1 MKRAGRNIREW
12 VAALA
17 VALLG
22 VLATHGQSSRQGQAA
37 RQGQSIRQLAD
48 GYWQYEQFAQAAKH
62 YQKLVGLNP
71 GDLAATY
78 RLAECNRRLFRY
90 PAAEAGYGKV
100 HYADPAA
107 YPEALFHYAAMQK
120 RNGKYAYAI
129 GNFEKF
135 LVLVKAASPEA
146 WANRDEW
153 LARATLEKDGC
164 HFALLREK
172 FARREFNFAL
182 LPPPAS
188 TPGNDY
194 APVILAHDSALL
206 VTSGR
211 VLDSTRMA
219 DTRLGESF
227 SDFYALH
234 KRGDAWEAA
243 PGDLPA
249 VLNTRWNE
257 GTGCFNRNQTK
268 FYYANCSE
276 PDASC
281 KLYVTTLR
289 GGKWGK
295 PARLNRNV
303 NVPGADARHPAL
315 SVTGDTLFF
324 VSDRP
329 GGLGQ
334 NDLWMSVT
342 AGGEEWS
349 PAVNLGAAINTPR
362 NELSPFVNAGDGK
375 FLFASDG
382 HLGLGGL
389 DLYGV
394 TRQPGAQAEVANLGP
409 PFNSNR
415 DDLFLVMGT
424 HKGYL
429 TSNRAGGPGGFDL
442 YTFDNFSRSAVIA
455 GVDGGG
461 RREAPR
467 FYYLQEFNLEYLSD
481 EDKLSLDR
489 VSSRKEAAKVYR
501 QEMPLTEEDLDFYER
516 LSQEE
521 KDRLERLVAYN
532 IERQGGEEA
541 IQAEDQAF
549 YRGLSPE
556 EKARI
561 HRFAASYRS
570 AMRNKQKLVLEGQDA
585 FYYEKLDSDGKRLLD
600 RVVAARLGQLVENGD
615 SSSLADQPFSYE
627 KLPVAG
633 QAPAERERVAR
644 AGNVP
649 EPTPTDDPYR
659 YARLDAAERDRLS
672 RVRGERT
679 AAGRGADDL
688 SALEDD
694 NFRYEKLSDADKD
707 RIDRMAAARRA
718 AQLAGGDEK
727 FTEEDQFYYASLPA
741 EDRSRLDRTI
751 SRRIAREAPGQ
762 DASALTEPAYA
773 YEKMPGQA
781 PQRTGTGRKGRAL
794 VAPDPQWTEG
804 DNYRKHLAALNT
816 FEMGS
821 YKSFT
826 VKGRLLNA
834 AANGSVSGLAIPLVN
849 EKGEVLKTTWTNP
862 DGSFAYV
869 NLTVPENYRLLL
881 QTPPARV
888 DQPAEYYVEDLEVLA
903 YHEAGASVQFEPVFF
918 GFNAWGLEENARK
931 TLDALTAY
939 CRQHPGVQIELN
951 AFTDQV
957 GNDTYNLELSRKR
970 GQAVQQYLVQ
980 KGVLP
985 GTLVANARGKRLP
998 GTVAGKGNASDRRV
1012 ELTLKGAPT
1021 QLLEADAFV
1030 ITPLTDL
1037 RKIAEKFGVPVTQL
1051 RELNGLTGD
1060 RVEPFRPLKIKRP

>member
-1 MKRAGRNIREW
+1 MAHVSNL
-12 VAALA
+12 VLTLA

-22 VLATHGQSSRQGQAA
+22 ILAAHGQSGKGGQAA
-37 RQGQSIRQLAD
+37 RQAQSVRQLAD
-48 GYWQYEQFAQAAKH
+48 GYWQYEQFAEAARH
-62 YQKLVGLNP
+62 YQKLVALNP
-71 GDLAATY
+71 DDLAATY

-107 YPEALFHYAAMQK
+107 YPEALFQYAAMQK
-120 RNGKYAYAI
+120 LNGKYAYAI

-135 LVLVKAASPEA
+135 LVLVKAATPEK

-227 SDFYALH
+227 SDFYALQ
-234 KRGDAWEAA
+234 KKGEAWEAG

-249 VLNTRWNE
+249 ALNTRWNE
-257 GTGCFNRNQTK
+257 GTGCFNRDQTK

-329 GGLGQ
+329 GGRGQ

-349 PAVNLGAAINTPR
+349 PAVNLGKDINTPR
-362 NELSPFVNAGDGK
+362 NELSPFVNPGDGK

-394 TRQPGAQAEVANLGP
+394 TRPPGAAPEVANLGP

-455 GVDGGG
+455 GIDGGG
-461 RREAPR
+461 RRETPR
-467 FYYLQEFNLEYLSD
+467 FYYLREFNLEYLSD

-489 VSSRKEAAKVYR
+489 VSSRKEAAKVYQ

-532 IERQGGEEA
+532 IERQGGEDA
-541 IQAEDQAF
+541 IRAEDQAF
-549 YRGLSPE
+549 YRDLPPE
-556 EKARI
+556 EKARV

-570 AMRNKQKLVLEGQDA
+570 AMRNKQQLVLEKQDA

-600 RVVAARLGQLVENGD
+600 RVVVARLGQLVENGD
-615 SSSLADQPFSYE
+615 SSSLADQPFTYE

-633 QAPAERERVAR
+633 QVPAERERVAR
-644 AGNVP
+644 TGNVP
-649 EPTPTDDPYR
+649 EPAPAEDPYR
-659 YARLDAAERDRLS
+659 YAKLDAAERDRLS
-672 RVRGERT
+672 RSRGDRT
-679 AAGRGADDL
+679 ATGKAANDL
-688 SALEDD
+688 SAPEDD

-718 AQLAGGDEK
+718 AQLAGGDEQ

-741 EDRSRLDRTI
+741 EARSRLDRTI

-762 DASALTEPAYA
+762 DASALAEPAYA
-773 YEKMPGQA
+773 YEKIPGQA
-781 PQRTGTGRKGRAL
+781 PERTGTGRKGRPLA
-794 VAPDPQWTEG
+794 APDPQWTEG
-804 DNYRKHLAALNT
+804 EGHRKHLAALNT
-816 FEMGS
+816 FEMGQ

-834 AANGSVSGLAIPLVN
+834 ATNGPASGLTIPLVN
-849 EKGEVLKTTWTNP
+849 EKGEVLKTTSTNP

-918 GFNAWGLEENARK
+918 GFNAWVLEENARK
-931 TLDALTAY
+931 TLDALAAY

-985 GTLVANARGKRLP
+985 GTLVTNARGKRLP

-1012 ELTLKGAPT
+1012 ELTLKGAPAAQT
-1021 QLLEADAFV
+1021 LEADAFV

-1060 RVEPFRPLKIKRP
+1060 RVEPFRPLKIKRL